1 MAFSFE
7 ILLLIFYVS
16 PLCAKVFAFGN
27 KQYYDRFI
35 HTSNKSY
42 YQIDK
47 NIFQIDIDSSQFDFD
62 YFTDFTVVLS
72 RNERILLDNPY
83 SSTVLFLDDH
93 GNESYFSRI
102 RYFQLYKMFLKY
114 PNNEFLIFNDSYNSL
129 SMIDLIKFYNQI
141 HESKIFQYMPKDIG
155 GQVLFSFLNLF
166 NSISESKNPLKEA
179 RELIEFYQKS
189 QWLMMIHQLRILI

>member
-1 MAFSFE
+1 
-7 ILLLIFYVS
+7 
-16 PLCAKVFAFGN
+16 
-27 KQYYDRFI
+27 
-35 HTSNKSY
+35 
-42 YQIDK
+42 
-47 NIFQIDIDSSQFDFD
+47 
-62 YFTDFTVVLS
+62 
-72 RNERILLDNPY
+72 
-83 SSTVLFLDDH
+83 
-93 GNESYFSRI
+93 
-102 RYFQLYKMFLKY
+102 MFLKY